1 VIALLAMAWASA
13 QEVQVE
19 GFAELRGS
27 YALGVDGKPWQLI
40 QRVRPEMS
48 ASLSERVSL
57 TSTVEASLVEGRW
70 LQEEVQR
77 TFDESD
83 LGPIL
88 EEGGCE
94 WPAPPENEW
103 AHVEEVSDWLRVDR
117 LYVDWYQPKF
127 DLRVGRQPLQ
137 WGSAMLINPT
147 DPFPE
152 VLFIEPWRFR
162 AGVNAARVTVPIGQR
177 HQVQAVAA
185 TDDTF
190 EVGRVAARG
199 TVNALETDFSGVVA
213 YRGDQQ
219 DGVIGV
225 DIKGT
230 AVIGFW
236 LEGAY
241 HVREEPY
248 EELAVGVDYSF
259 PVLQTLVVGAQYYRN
274 GSGATDPDD
283 YGVVSRTSQGIEP
296 PICEAPDLQEGLFGS
311 GAGEADPFG
320 PITAGTDYGLVQVAL
335 AVNPDLNVALVGFQ
349 NLRDGTG
356 IAVPNVSWRP
366 TGALEIGAT
375 AQVPYRAWGRTGEF
389 KPAPPDLVL
398 EVPAGPGVELEA
410 DLNGLVPEATLVAWT
425 RLEF

>member
-1 VIALLAMAWASA
+1 
-13 QEVQVE
+13 
-19 GFAELRGS
+19 
-27 YALGVDGKPWQLI
+27 
-40 QRVRPEMS
+40 
-48 ASLSERVSL
+48 
-57 TSTVEASLVEGRW
+57 
-70 LQEEVQR
+70 
-77 TFDESD
+77 
-83 LGPIL
+83 
-88 EEGGCE
+88 
-94 WPAPPENEW
+94 
-103 AHVEEVSDWLRVDR
+103 
-117 LYVDWYQPKF
+117 
-127 DLRVGRQPLQ
+127 
-137 WGSAMLINPT
+137 
-147 DPFPE
+147 
-152 VLFIEPWRFR
+152 
-162 AGVNAARVTVPIGQR
+162 
-177 HQVQAVAA
+177 
-185 TDDTF
+185 
-190 EVGRVAARG
+190 
-199 TVNALETDFSGVVA
+199 
-213 YRGDQQ
+213 
-219 DGVIGV
+219 
-225 DIKGT
+225 
-230 AVIGFW
+230 
-236 LEGAY
+236 
-241 HVREEPY
+241 
-248 EELAVGVDYSF
+248 
-259 PVLQTLVVGAQYYRN
+259 VGAQYYRN